1 MYDAVVFD
9 FDGVLAHPTPGPVL
23 AEAAREALQ
32 TVGVEPT
39 PRVVSHA
46 RSSDLG
52 RVRRLCAAH
61 RLDPSTFMTVRDE
74 RTSAAQTRAM
84 VDGRKPAYDD
94 LDALAAL
101 DARGVETGI
110 VSNNQQATVDGF
122 LDAADLGVDVPVAYG
137 REPSLDGLRR
147 KKPRPHYLRLALRDL
162 GVEAAETLYV
172 GDKTKDVLAARA
184 VGADAAFVRR
194 SHREGYRV
202 GVAPDH
208 EVRTLYDLPG
218 VASRRSP

>member
-9 FDGVLAHPTPGPVL
+9 FDGVLAHPTPGSVL
-23 AEAAREALQ
+23 SEAARETLR

-39 PRVVSHA
+39 PRAISHA

-61 RLDPSTFMTVRDE
+61 GLDPDAFVRARDE
-74 RTSAAQTRAM
+74 HTSAAQTRAM
-84 VDGRKPAYDD
+84 ADGRKPTYDD
-94 LDALAAL
+94 LDALTAL
-101 DARGVETGI
+101 DDRGVRTAV

-122 LDAADLGVDVPVAYG
+122 LDLVDVDADLGVAYG

-147 KKPRPHYLRLALRDL
+147 KKPRPYYLRRALHDL
-162 GVEAAETLYV
+162 DVDPERALYV
-172 GDKTKDVLAARA
+172 GDKTKDLLAARA

-194 SHREGYRV
+194 PHREGYRV
-202 GVAPDH
+202 GVRP
-208 EVRTLYDLPG
+208 EYELQTLYDLP
-218 VASRRSP
+218 

>member
-1 MYDAVVFD
+1 VYEAVVFD
-9 FDGVLAHPTPGPVL
+9 FDGVLTHPTPGSVL
-23 AEAAREALQ
+23 SAAARETLR

-39 PRVVSHA
+39 PRATSHA

-61 RLDPSTFMTVRDE
+61 GLDPERFMAARDE
-74 RTSAAQTRAM
+74 CTSAAQGRAM
-84 VDGRKPAYDD
+84 EDGRKPTYDD

-101 DARGVETGI
+101 DDRGVATAV
-110 VSNNQQATVDGF
+110 VSNNQQATIDRF
-122 LDAADLGVDVPVAYG
+122 LDLVDLGVEMPVAYG

-147 KKPRPHYLRLALRDL
+147 KKPDPHYLRRALADL
-162 GVEAAETLYV
+162 GVAASETLYV

-194 SHREGYRV
+194 PHREGYRV
-202 GVAPDH
+202 GAAPDH
-208 EVRTLYDLPG
+208 EVRSLHDLP
-218 VASRRSP
+218 